1 MDKFN
6 NIQLELEVELE
17 ENNNETDDTA
27 NNAIQEIMNNFANVS
42 NVQPFVNTYVEEQHM
57 TYQEITYSLSTVKD
71 LLKICNYYGLDKGVK
86 LSKCKKQDII
96 DTIIYFETL
105 PETAQMFQK
114 RKRMWEC
121 MAEIM
126 DDPKMKQYVLF

>member
-6 NIQLELEVELE
+6 NIHLELDVELE

-27 NNAIQEIMNNFANVS
+27 NNAIQEIMNNFANV
-42 NVQPFVNTYVEEQHM
+42 QPFPFVNTYVGEQHM

-96 DTIIYFETL
+96 DTIIYFENL
-105 PETAQMFQK
+105 PENAQIFQK

-126 DDPKMKQYVLF
+126 DDPKMKHYVLF